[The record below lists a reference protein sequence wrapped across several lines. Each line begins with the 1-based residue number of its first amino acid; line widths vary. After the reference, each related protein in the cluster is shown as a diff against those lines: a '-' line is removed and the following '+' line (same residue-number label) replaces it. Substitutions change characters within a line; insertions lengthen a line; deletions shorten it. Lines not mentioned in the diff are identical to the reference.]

1 MKLNNFL
8 HLFKQ
13 NIIMDNQEEKQQTSS
28 NDSGLIVSVEKLPT
42 IESRNKG
49 LQSDGGGT
57 GRSDSND
64 NTSSEE

>member
-1 MKLNNFL
+1 
-8 HLFKQ
+8 
-13 NIIMDNQEEKQQTSS
+13 MDNQEEKQQTSS